1 MFFNG
6 GPQSLAWGILVVV
19 AGALAQSASLAEMSS
34 VQPIAG
40 AQYHWT
46 HYLAPAGSRRFI
58 TWMQGWVTWF
68 AWVSLLAG
76 VANTTAYM
84 LQSLVIVN
92 YPNYVAER
100 WHLTLII
107 FALLIVEGL
116 MNMYTFWLIPW
127 IELMAGILHIVL
139 FIIFVVV
146 LVTLAPRHNAHFVF
160 FEKSQ
165 ASGWNNYFIS
175 WNIGLLTPTW
185 GFVGKSWLWTLTWT
199 IC

>member
-1 MFFNG
+1 
-6 GPQSLAWGILVVV
+6 LAWGILVVV

-46 HYLAPAGSRRFI
+46 HYLAPAGQRRFI
-58 TWMQGWVTWF
+58 TWMQGWITWF

-92 YPNYVAER
+92 YPEYVAKS

-146 LVTLAPRHNAHFVF
+146 LVTLAPRHNADFVF

-165 ASGWNNYFIS
+165 ASGWDNYFIS
-175 WNIGLLTPTW
+175 WNLGLLTPTW
-185 GFVGKSWLWTLTWT
+185 GFVGESTHAWRSWTL
-199 IC
+199 C

>member
-1 MFFNG
+1 
-6 GPQSLAWGILVVV
+6 
-19 AGALAQSASLAEMSS
+19 
-34 VQPIAG
+34 
-40 AQYHWT
+40 
-46 HYLAPAGSRRFI
+46 
-58 TWMQGWVTWF
+58 MQGWVTWF

-84 LQSLVIVN
+84 LQSLVAVN
-92 YPNYVAER
+92 YPNYVPER
-100 WHLTLII
+100 WHVTLII

-146 LVTLAPRHNAHFVF
+146 LVTMGSRHSAEFVF

-175 WNIGLLTPTW
+175 WNLGLLTPTW
-185 GFVGKSWLWTLTWT
+185 GFVGKSSGRLVHYDMTNVDRV
-199 IC
+199 